1 MISEHIIL
9 RPARMGDAGQWQVAL
24 GMLGS
29 FGQVG
34 TAAFNALL
42 GGCPW
47 DVALALLEEMN
58 LRRVEKDSLTFSTG
72 IMVCERAE
80 EWLGSGSEF

>member
-1 MISEHIIL
+1 MSAAL
-9 RPARMGDAGQWQVAL
+9 SACCDARQWQVAL

-29 FGQVG
+29 FGQRQVG

-47 DVALALLEEMN
+47 DVALALMEEMN

-80 EWLGSGSEF
+80 EWLASSSED